1 MNENTTKNLDEKSS
15 IENLI
20 LAKLNEMQV
29 EMDARFSAVDARF
42 DELKTDLHGAKLV
55 INDIN
60 HRVITLEET
69 IERRLYDT
77 RPMWEGVQVQL
88 TNVQEQ
94 MTTMQQQIATVDEK
108 VVTVQATVKQMD
120 TKLGVLNNTILDLR
134 ADHLMLEKRVT
145 KMDNAEIQ

>member
-1 MNENTTKNLDEKSS
+1 MNEDTTKNLDEKSS
-15 IENLI
+15 FEQIVIAQLEAMRADI
-20 LAKLNEMQV
+20 HSV
-29 EMDARFSAVDARF
+29 
-42 DELKTDLHGAKLV
+42 KLV
-55 INDIN
+55 VNDIN
-60 HRVITLEET
+60 HRVTTLEET